1 MNETLDYEICFA
13 GGTVVETIAAEIR
26 MERNLMPI
34 LVSEGKPP
42 PISLL
47 PAPGTGTRLKTRMKP
62 RGGAS
67 GLFVWRDLHS
77 RVWIAPVRR

>member
-34 LVSEGKPP
+34 LVAEGTT
-42 PISLL
+42 SYQFT
-47 PAPGTGTRLKTRMKP
+47 A
-62 RGGAS
+62 
-67 GLFVWRDLHS
+67 
-77 RVWIAPVRR
+77 